1 MKSLTVSKIII
12 HNIVY
17 EQYYTS
23 DDSLNENNL
32 FLSSTFFTGFTM
44 VLIIFFSS
52 VNNIL
57 IRNHGQIAS

>member
-17 EQYYTS
+17 EQYYTP